1 MVHDSQPYTYNVYNL
16 YMAIHIADS
25 KTCIAVK
32 QLAEITGETQTEA
45 IRVAVS
51 ERLNFLERKQSA
63 KTRIKHAMAIVRE
76 PLPAS
81 TVFMTQEEMDSLLYD
96 EQGLPHGS
104 R

>member
-1 MVHDSQPYTYNVYNL
+1 M
-16 YMAIHIADS
+16 
-25 KTCIAVK
+25 K

-63 KTRIKHAMAIVRE
+63 KTRFKYAMAIVRE

-81 TVFMTQEEMDSLLYD
+81 TISMTQEEMDSLLYD